1 MKVFTIGVKNMLQLP
16 YDDQD
21 YLDLN
26 RIDVDLSQESL
37 LYKELP
43 PHEISLFEDQV
54 PDYGVEA
61 FKALLPTIVKNGKLF
76 KIKTLTKEP
85 LKSLLI
91 LRQFTQTAF
100 IPLVTTSTEVMEEVI
115 TFFGYATYNRMMYN
129 YIYPRLF
136 RYKNP
141 YVPGSKMLIKRSDSN
156 KYKEEVGTHLPKLAA
171 PPYFVVKNRRNTIFD
186 FSEIINLSMPNKA
199 MVNRPYII
207 PVSDKL
213 PLQMISRLGFKVIE
227 EEQGLYTHYKCPLPP
242 AGELFNS
249 LIFTIKV
256 KATDL
261 RLANQ
266 FLNINQDR
274 IPNMVRKNAESIF
287 LLGIIRFLL
296 KLIDNHPFDGA
307 SLEQQLA
314 NLIKQKSHAV
324 FIFHNDTHAFYLDPL
339 EIKEREIKYN
349 NLFTFIKL
357 SLKTLISLNNKTITP
372 LDVDTET
379 ELSPEEA
386 EKILDRKI
394 AGKAEVLE
402 QAVQEINA
410 EGKDETLAALPQEL
424 AKIIKTEKELPP
436 EPEVKKLIAQGKSNI
451 IHQKALGLDTAEK
464 NKKIDKISYDQ
475 KEPDVTKLAK
485 LDEEEEEPPKEESQE
500 EEIDEFFQDIEEEQ
514 GSTPEEQEEAD
525 REEEEEAKEFLD
537 ELAEENSEEAQRKFI
552 EQIKSSTRP
561 PQTAAEKR
569 RLEAV
574 KNKYKSIHYEDDRT
588 LDEIIADTST
598 HSIDINKSASSIKDD
613 SFNYSVLKDFTA
625 SYVNKTMSRDIV
637 KTVKFFSETSSLPM
651 HITGFKKQDISD
663 QFNSVSTYTFS
674 LEDEHKQKHKIKFK
688 LPNINEDGFMYIN
701 GNKKFLKKQFILRP
715 VTKTKEDE
723 VYLTS
728 DFNKV
733 CLFRQGSV
741 LNRNTTIVRK
751 VLKTIQDAVKADPKG
766 ELARNID
773 ILRGNNALVNS
784 DYITTIEYDEL
795 AAYLHHISLFPG
807 TKNEV
812 SFYFNQ
818 SNIRDEI
825 KKLGIEY
832 AYSAS
837 ATPIGI
843 IKSTKT
849 VIEVKSL
856 DSTDSVA
863 EKILNVLIK
872 SEILPN
878 IQTIIESSKVPKRR
892 MYTRMEI
899 QSKDTP
905 LIVYLASIYTF
916 SKVIEVAGI
925 ETYFVKGDEPI
936 PAAID
941 VNFVSVD
948 FADGTLYYNQ
958 YPIENAL
965 LLNGLNELHDTS
977 EMAYAELDNVA
988 TYLDWMYD
996 VYKTRN
1002 LYKGWTAFHELF
1014 LNPKTIECLEA
1025 LQQPTD
1031 FLELF
1036 LYANGLLANNTY
1048 LDSAEAQNWRIRDY
1062 EIFNSLLYYSVSH
1075 AYANYKQKGKS
1086 RAGFS
1091 IPEDEVINE
1100 INKNFVTANYDS
1112 TNPLNELRER
1122 SSVTYKGPR
1131 GINLNRAF
1139 TLDKRGQTR
1148 STVGTIGISSVDK
1161 GNVGIVKQLTINPRI
1176 ISTLGFIDSPSTD
1189 KDVGAITTSSL
1200 MTAEESML
1208 PFVNRDDPKRIGFAS
1223 GQTKHVIPADHFT
1236 PQVIGTGFEQSII
1249 YKISNDFGYKARQDG
1264 QIVAVN
1270 KENHFAVVKYKD
1282 NSTARI
1288 EFGEQYHRNS
1298 DFFLSNNLELAV
1310 KEGDFVKKGELI
1322 TYNKDFFKKHMGK
1335 LMYTQ
1340 GAVARIAITE
1350 GEVTE
1355 EDSSGIT
1362 QRLANKLNSTVIKRK
1377 QIVLGVNANIIRS
1390 VSKGDHVVYGDP
1402 LLVFEDQKDTNSDT
1416 ALLALLGEV
1425 NEKTLDAVSRHKAS
1439 ADFTGEIIDMKVY
1452 WTVNPDH
1459 MSESCATFVKKYMRS
1474 VNKQISFEEAA
1485 TKVGSRKK
1493 IETQVTLPY
1502 RDRINGMEIPR
1513 EGGILVEYYVK
1524 HSAGKRGG
1532 DKLTMNSSLKTIICQ
1547 VIPDELAPRRLN
1559 GRFKQ
1564 IDMIFSFIGINARQ
1578 VSSVWFAGFTAKII
1592 VEEGKKF
1599 AEEFFKELEIDPTSI
1614 MESSLVPLE
1623 GWNG

>member
-1 MKVFTIGVKNMLQLP
+1 MLNLIT
-16 YDDQD
+16 DDYHID
-21 YLDLN
+21 LD

-37 LYKELP
+37 LYKDP
-43 PHEISLFEDQV
+43 PQHEISLFEDQV
-54 PDYGVEA
+54 PDYGVES
-61 FKALLPTIVKNGKLF
+61 FKALLPTMIKNGKLF
-76 KIKTLTKEP
+76 KIRTLSKEP

-91 LRQFTQTAF
+91 LRQFVHTAF

-115 TFFGYATYNRMMYN
+115 TFFGHSSYNRMMYN
-129 YIYPRLF
+129 YIYPRLI

-156 KYKEEVGTHLPKLAA
+156 KYKEEVSTNLPKLAM
-171 PPYFVVKNRRNTIFD
+171 PPYFIIKNRRNTIFD

-199 MVNRPYII
+199 MVTRPYII

-227 EEQGLYTHYKCPLPP
+227 GEQGLYSYYKCPIPP
-242 AGELFNS
+242 VGELFNS

-261 RLANQ
+261 RIANQ
-266 FLNINQDR
+266 FINIQQDR
-274 IPNMVRKNAESIF
+274 IPNMVRKNADSIF

-296 KLIDNHPFDGA
+296 KVIDNHPFDSS

-314 NLIKQKSHAV
+314 NLIKQKSHTV

-339 EIKEREIKYN
+339 EIKEREIKFN

-357 SLKTLISLNNKTITP
+357 SLKTLISLNNKTISP

-379 ELSPEEA
+379 ELTPEEA
-386 EKILDRKI
+386 EKILDSKI
-394 AGKAEVLE
+394 AAKEEVLE
-402 QAVQEINA
+402 KAVQEINE
-410 EGKDETLAALPQEL
+410 EGKDDTLASLPQEL
-424 AKIIKTEKELPP
+424 AKIVKSEKEVTP
-436 EPEVKKLIAQGKSNI
+436 ETEVKKLIVQGKANI
-451 IHQKALGLDTAEK
+451 IHQKALGLATSEK
-464 NKKIDKISYDQ
+464 NEKIDKISYDK
-475 KEPDVTKLAK
+475 KEPINKTLNPVK
-485 LDEEEEEPPKEESQE
+485 LDEDEEDPKKEESQE
-500 EEIDEFFQDIEEEQ
+500 EEIDEFFQEIEEEKET
-514 GSTPEEQEEAD
+514 SPEEEED
-525 REEEEEAKEFLD
+525 NEKEDEEEAKEFLD

-552 EQIKSSTRP
+552 EQIKSSTKP
-561 PQTAAEKR
+561 PLTAAEKR

-588 LDEIIADTST
+588 LDEIIADTTT

-613 SFNYSVLKDFTA
+613 SFNYSVLKDFTT

-651 HITGFKKQDISD
+651 HITGFKKRDISD
-663 QFNSVSTYTFS
+663 QFNSVSTYTFE
-674 LEDEHKQKHKIKFK
+674 LEDENKQKHKIKFK

-733 CLFRQGSV
+733 CLRRQGSV

-751 VLKTIQDAVKADPKG
+751 VIKTIQDTIKGDPKG
-766 ELARNID
+766 ELVDKID

-795 AAYLHHISLFPG
+795 AAYLHHIIILPG

-825 KKLGIEY
+825 KKLGIDY
-832 AYSAS
+832 TYSPS
-837 ATPIGI
+837 ATPVGI
-843 IKSTKT
+843 VRSNNT

-856 DSTDSVA
+856 DSSDSVA
-863 EKILNVLIK
+863 EKILSALIK

-878 IQTIIESSKVPKRR
+878 IQTIIENSKVPKRR

-899 QSKDTP
+899 QSKDVP
-905 LIVYLASIYTF
+905 LIVYLSSIYTF
-916 SKVIEVAGI
+916 TKVIEVAGI
-925 ETYFVKGDEPI
+925 ETYFVKGNEPV
-936 PAAID
+936 PESID
-941 VNFVSVD
+941 VNFVSID

-965 LLNGLNELHDTS
+965 LLNGLNELNGTS
-977 EMAYAELDNVA
+977 EFAYAELDNVA

-1062 EIFNSLLYYSVSH
+1062 EMFNGILYYSISH

-1086 RAGFS
+1086 RSGFS

-1148 STVGTIGISSVDK
+1148 STVGTH
-1161 GNVGIVKQLTINPRI
+1161 
-1176 ISTLGFIDSPSTD
+1176 
-1189 KDVGAITTSSL
+1189 
-1200 MTAEESML
+1200 
-1208 PFVNRDDPKRIGFAS
+1208 RD
-1223 GQTKHVIPADHFT
+1223 
-1236 PQVIGTGFEQSII
+1236 
-1249 YKISNDFGYKARQDG
+1249 
-1264 QIVAVN
+1264 
-1270 KENHFAVVKYKD
+1270 
-1282 NSTARI
+1282 
-1288 EFGEQYHRNS
+1288 
-1298 DFFLSNNLELAV
+1298 FL
-1310 KEGDFVKKGELI
+1310 
-1322 TYNKDFFKKHMGK
+1322 
-1335 LMYTQ
+1335 
-1340 GAVARIAITE
+1340 
-1350 GEVTE
+1350 
-1355 EDSSGIT
+1355 
-1362 QRLANKLNSTVIKRK
+1362 
-1377 QIVLGVNANIIRS
+1377 
-1390 VSKGDHVVYGDP
+1390 
-1402 LLVFEDQKDTNSDT
+1402 
-1416 ALLALLGEV
+1416 
-1425 NEKTLDAVSRHKAS
+1425 
-1439 ADFTGEIIDMKVY
+1439 
-1452 WTVNPDH
+1452 
-1459 MSESCATFVKKYMRS
+1459 
-1474 VNKQISFEEAA
+1474 
-1485 TKVGSRKK
+1485 
-1493 IETQVTLPY
+1493 
-1502 RDRINGMEIPR
+1502 DR
-1513 EGGILVEYYVK
+1513 
-1524 HSAGKRGG
+1524 
-1532 DKLTMNSSLKTIICQ
+1532 
-1547 VIPDELAPRRLN
+1547 
-1559 GRFKQ
+1559 
-1564 IDMIFSFIGINARQ
+1564 
-1578 VSSVWFAGFTAKII
+1578 
-1592 VEEGKKF
+1592 
-1599 AEEFFKELEIDPTSI
+1599 
-1614 MESSLVPLE
+1614 
-1623 GWNG
+1623 